1 MYQVAF
7 IAYQDCR
14 NVTINAI
21 TVHNLKH
28 QIFQIVERLLVRQIE
43 HEKDAIDV
51 FQMMVFNVIE
61 HLIASCIPLC

>member
-1 MYQVAF
+1 MYQVAL

-14 NVTINAI
+14 NMTINAI

-28 QIFQIVERLLVRQIE
+28 QIFQIVERLLVRQIK

-51 FQMMVFNVIE
+51 LQMIAFNVIE
-61 HLIASCIPLC
+61 HLIASCVPLG